1 METFALPSGA
11 KFDVQPLSY
20 ETAWAVTQTI
30 LKEIEKTEINLKG
43 MDFKAISQTDVLN
56 FKGPI
61 CSLLASQPVLEAA
74 KTCFK
79 KCRYNDQVIDSM
91 TFEKKEA
98 RADFLLCAWH
108 AIRENVA
115 PFFGSLVSSL

>member
-1 METFALPSGA
+1 MEKFELPSGS
-11 KFDVQPLSY
+11 KFEVQPLSY
-20 ETAWAVTQTI
+20 EGAWAVTQTV

-43 MDFKAISQTDVLN
+43 MDFKALNQTDVLN

-61 CSLLASQPVLEAA
+61 CSLLASQAVLDAA
-74 KTCFK
+74 KSCFK
-79 KCRYNDQVIDSM
+79 KCRYNDLVIDSM

-98 RADFLLCAWH
+98 RGDFLYCCWYAL
-108 AIRENVA
+108 RENIL